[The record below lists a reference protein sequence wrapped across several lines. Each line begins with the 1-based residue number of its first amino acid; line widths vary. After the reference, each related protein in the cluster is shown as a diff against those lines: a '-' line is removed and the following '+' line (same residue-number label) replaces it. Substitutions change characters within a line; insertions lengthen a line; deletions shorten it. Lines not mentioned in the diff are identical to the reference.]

1 MDAQPVHAFQGL
13 ILNGD
18 RVGSLFSYPVNA
30 QRAILIEGKK
40 RCQSGPKILP
50 GCGKAI
56 SAALM
61 EGLAPLHVHNWV
73 RYTAIA
79 IQALLGMKTTNY
91 DAIIV
96 GAGHNGLVTACYL
109 ARVGWKVLVLERRY
123 IVGGA
128 CVTEETFPGFKVSTA
143 AYVNSLFRK
152 EIIQD
157 LHLESYGLKILERN
171 PSSFTPFPDGRHLL
185 LGPDPTVNH
194 QQIAKFSLRDA
205 NAYPAYEAMLERMA
219 TVLEPLLTMSPPNL
233 VTPGL
238 RDLWTLY
245 RTGKPFQALGP
256 AMSEAFEILTAPAR
270 QILDRWF
277 ESEALKATLA
287 TDAVIGAMASPSTP
301 GTAYVL
307 FHHVMGETNGKR
319 GVWGYVQGGMGGI
332 TQSLASAARDL
343 KVEIRC
349 EAEVAKILVRDGTV
363 QGVALANNGEECNA
377 PVIAS
382 NADAQVTFTRLL
394 DSKQLPP
401 EFAESISRIS
411 YESASLKINVA
422 LGELPNFLACPGL
435 EPGPHHRGT
444 IHISPDQDYIE
455 RAFDDAKYG
464 QPSQRPI
471 LECTIPSVVDPT
483 VAPPGK
489 HLMSIFVQYAPYQ
502 LRGGSTWD
510 DLRESF
516 ADRCFALLNE
526 YAPNFQRAVL
536 ARQVLTPLDLE
547 RTFNLTGGNIFQGAM
562 TLNQLFA
569 CRPVPGFADYHT
581 PISGLYLCGAA
592 AHPGGGVMGAAG
604 ANAAREILRSAS
616 LRRFS
621 PL

>member
-1 MDAQPVHAFQGL
+1 
-13 ILNGD
+13 
-18 RVGSLFSYPVNA
+18 
-30 QRAILIEGKK
+30 
-40 RCQSGPKILP
+40 
-50 GCGKAI
+50 
-56 SAALM
+56 M

-79 IQALLGMKTTNY
+79 IQALSDMKTTNY

-109 ARVGWKVLVLERRY
+109 ARAGWKVLVLERRY

-219 TVLEPLLTMSPPNL
+219 TVLEPLLTINPPNL

-245 RTGKPFQALGP
+245 RAGKPFQALGP

-332 TQSLASAARDL
+332 TQSLAAAARDL
-343 KVEIRC
+343 RVEIRC
-349 EAEVAKILVRDGTV
+349 EAEVARILVRDGTV
-363 QGVALANNGEECNA
+363 QGVALANGEECYA

-401 EFAESISRIS
+401 EFAEAVSRIS

-444 IHISPDQDYIE
+444 IHICPDQDYIE

-483 VAPPGK
+483 VAPAGK
-489 HLMSIFVQYAPYQ
+489 HLMSIFVQYAPYR
-502 LRGGSTWD
+502 LRGATWD

-569 CRPVPGFADYHT
+569 SRPVPGFADYHT
-581 PISGLYLCGAA
+581 PIRGLYLCGAA

-604 ANAAREILRSAS
+604 ANAAREILRAAS
-616 LRRFS
+616 FRRFS